1 MTRFLL
7 SLVLIAGTVSARP
20 AAAQYRGPRSADH
33 LFAAS
38 IWGSRALW
46 LNPAALGI
54 VDEASI
60 MLEGLVE
67 RDTLGDFPLAQY
79 TIGFNSRGFSF
90 GFRRD
95 FFRVLA
101 APTDSLVSY
110 GGNTWRVGF
119 GRGLGPLAIGAAVS
133 LYSGPKTTQDVDL
146 GLRYQLGSSLALSVG
161 LEHIGQPTVRD
172 TSLRF
177 GSAVGI
183 SWNTLNGILG
193 LDAQVQG
200 HDEAVGGGILMGY
213 RGGLR
218 LRTVGALPLAL
229 TGVLELTSSFD
240 VSRILIGLAVGGDN
254 LASLVGGGRENGVN
268 SVTTIS
274 LLGQA
279 SRRFR

>member
-7 SLVLIAGTVSARP
+7 LLTLLSTTIGAGP

-38 IWGSRALW
+38 IWGARALW
-46 LNPAALGI
+46 LNPAALGT

-67 RDTLGDFPLAQY
+67 RDTLGDYPLSQY

-95 FFRVLA
+95 FVRVLGGPA
-101 APTDSLVSY
+101 DSLISY

-119 GRGLGPLAIGAAVS
+119 GRGLGALAIGAAVS

-146 GLRYQLGSSLALSVG
+146 GLRYQLGSGLALSIG
-161 LEHIGQPTVRD
+161 FEHIGQPTVRD
-172 TSLRF
+172 SSLRF
-177 GSAVGI
+177 GSGVGV
-183 SWNTLNGILG
+183 SWTTLNGILG
-193 LDAQVQG
+193 LDAEVQG
-200 HDEAVGGGILMGY
+200 HDKEADGGILMGY
-213 RGGLR
+213 WGGLR
-218 LRTVGALPLAL
+218 LRTTGALPLAL
-229 TGVLELTSSFD
+229 TGVLELNSGFD
-240 VSRILIGLAVGGDN
+240 IRRILVGFAVGGDY
-254 LASLVGGGRENGVN
+254 LASLVAGGRENGANRVE
-268 SVTTIS
+268 TIS

>member
-7 SLVLIAGTVSARP
+7 LLAFLGVAIGAGP

-38 IWGSRALW
+38 LWGARALW
-46 LNPAALGI
+46 QNPAALGA

-67 RDTLGDFPLAQY
+67 RDTVGDYPLSQY
-79 TIGFNSRGFSF
+79 TIGFNSRGFSL

-95 FFRVLA
+95 FFRVLVGPA
-101 APTDSLVSY
+101 DSLISY

-119 GRGLGPLAIGAAVS
+119 GRGLGTLGIGAAVS
-133 LYSGPKTTQDVDL
+133 IYSGPKTTQDVDL
-146 GLRYQLGSSLALSVG
+146 GLRYQIGPGLALSVG
-161 LEHIGQPTVRD
+161 VEHIGQPTVRD
-172 TSLRF
+172 SSLRF
-177 GSAVGI
+177 GSGVGV
-183 SWNTLNGILG
+183 SWTTLNGILG
-193 LDAQVQG
+193 LDAEVQG
-200 HDEAVGGGILMGY
+200 HDKEADGGILMGY

-218 LRTVGALPLAL
+218 LRTPGTIPLAL
-229 TGVLELTSSFD
+229 TGVLELNSSFD
-240 VSRILIGLAVGGDN
+240 IRRLLIGFAVGGEY
-254 LASLVGGGRENGVN
+254 LASLVGGGQVNGTN
-268 SVTTIS
+268 RLETIS